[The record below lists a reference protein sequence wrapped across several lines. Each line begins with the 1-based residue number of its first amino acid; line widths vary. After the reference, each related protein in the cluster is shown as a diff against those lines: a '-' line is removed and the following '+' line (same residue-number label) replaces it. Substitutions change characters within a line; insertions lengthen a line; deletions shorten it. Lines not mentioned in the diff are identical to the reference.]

1 MELRP
6 TPLASTAAPRPPA
19 ITLGG
24 VLLGAVLVA
33 VVGGSLV
40 WLLPRERPADDA
52 EVARATAIKLEAA
65 GLPELALEPWQRWLS
80 AGAGTAT
87 ERAAVAERLGVAL
100 VERGRFEQ
108 GLALLYQAEALDET
122 ALSSDHGAKV
132 VRALEALGRSQAAKS
147 SLAQRTRLDP
157 GLGPAEAGTDADD
170 PVVATVDGVAIR
182 RSRIDDALAELPPG
196 AADSFAG
203 PEGRLQLL
211 RQVVGEELLW
221 RKAQRLEI
229 DADPEVRR
237 RVALAERR
245 VVLGSWLERQALE
258 ANPSTSD
265 LETFYTANRE
275 RYRSQPDAE
284 PLPFAQVRP
293 LVEQEW
299 RRQRLEGAWRDA
311 VDRELDSGKVE
322 LFPERLAGGADA
334 P

>member
-6 TPLASTAAPRPPA
+6 TPLAAPPPSRPPA
-19 ITLGG
+19 ITVAG
-24 VLLGAVLVA
+24 VLLGAALVA
-33 VVGGSLV
+33 VVGGGVL
-40 WLLPRERPADDA
+40 WLSPRSTGTDA
-52 EVARATAIKLEAA
+52 QAARDTAIKLEAA
-65 GLPELALEPWQRWLS
+65 GLPELAVEPWQQWL
-80 AGAGTAT
+80 AGGEGTPA

-108 GLALLYQAEALDET
+108 GLALLYQAEALDES
-122 ALSSDHGAKV
+122 ALSADHGAKV

-147 SLAQRTRLDP
+147 SLAQRTRLDSGP
-157 GLGPAEAGTDADD
+157 GAKEAVGADD
-170 PVVATVDGVAIR
+170 PVVATVDGVAIH

-196 AADSFAG
+196 AADGFTGA
-203 PEGRLQLL
+203 EGRLQLL

-245 VVLGSWLERQALE
+245 VVLGSWLEREALKAE
-258 ANPSTSD
+258 PSTSD
-265 LETFYTANRE
+265 LETFYAANRE
-275 RYRSQPDAE
+275 RYRPQPHAE
-284 PLPFAQVRP
+284 PLPLAQVRP

-311 VDRELDSGKVE
+311 VDKELETGKVE